1 MKRIQDNVLLA
12 KLVETEGRMVVTRG
26 WEMRGIGEMLV
37 KGYELPVTR
46 WISSRD
52 LMYSMVIIV
61 NNAVL
66 YTWKLLRE

>member
-46 WISSRD
+46 
-52 LMYSMVIIV
+52 
-61 NNAVL
+61 
-66 YTWKLLRE
+66 